1 VASISFRLIR
11 NVTLADTGSFFAS
24 VPVRHVA
31 RTTSE
36 GYEVAKME
44 FDMSKVYEMPLDPE
58 LQYREPKVPA
68 GATQRM
74 VDALTDAAFA
84 RWIKARGDSERLK
97 STLLHHVN
105 RKTLE
110 IVDDPSGFL
119 DSDFVTGAEAD
130 AAGAITETIN
140 ASAGSSKKAPK

>member
-1 VASISFRLIR
+1 MASIKFRLLR
-11 NVTLADTGSFFAS
+11 NVTLGDLGSFFAAVPTS
-24 VPVRHVA
+24 VVA
-31 RTTSE
+31 RTTAE
-36 GYEVAKME
+36 GYEVAKLTY
-44 FDMSKVYEMPLDPE
+44 DMDKVYEMPLDDALE
-58 LQYREPKVPA
+58 YREPKFPA

-130 AAGAITETIN
+130 AAERIGGGA
-140 ASAGSSKKAPK
+140 GDPPKRGAK